1 MGLLTGIITATK
13 LVPLLILDRFLAVFD
28 KINFKIPFKKDV
40 VTVMGD
46 CGFLN
51 FEELAKN
58 TGLKIAAGDIEFAI
72 NANAEN
78 GIHDLY
84 CPYQTIP
91 SSFTDIACKAFD
103 SEPRANVY
111 WPFFELK
118 ASPAKVMQGHNVYGS
133 DNLRLGIEFMLE
145 ALAKSQPELFALLDV
160 GLGEIRQ
167 LDCTY
172 SIQLR
177 DKDTLRQTL
186 KALGNISNRSIRP
199 ARNADYETSLYFNKA
214 SEKNPDAGRAKTL
227 LIYSKADEV
236 EKQASELERKAR
248 KEGTSR
254 YDHVLAQLNNPEL
267 RQFAACRLRFEGRAK
282 KRFIEREV
290 GSCNIW
296 KVLRH
301 AERFEQINGYSF
313 CEYMFKAL
321 FKDLLNAVEGEEL
334 EIYNDHKIKQLL
346 RMAYHSVTPK
356 GNVSYAKA
364 DRIYGFY
371 TRLCDRGW
379 SEVKESMT
387 KATFYRNVK
396 ELQGVGLS
404 RADIQQ
410 LTEGKR
416 MPLSQIL
423 RFDFDNQRP
432 ADYIEPVSPLA
443 HIQDTSSLAVAF
455 GVTHRLS
462 HEIGLSEDPAAR
474 LKEHLQLD
482 ESFDLDQFL
491 NGTEV
496 PLTPRES
503 LSLVIWPDGEMTLTR
518 HKQQR
523 FKPNPITAQ
532 LNPEPERG
540 YESILTNK

>member
-1 MGLLTGIITATK
+1 M
-13 LVPLLILDRFLAVFD
+13 FD
-28 KINFKIPFKKDV
+28 KINFKIPFKKEV

-46 CGFLN
+46 CGFLD
-51 FEELAKN
+51 FEALATK
-58 TGLKIAAGDIEFAI
+58 TGLKISAGSIEFAI
-72 NANAEN
+72 QNGTEN
-78 GIHDLY
+78 KVHDLY

-91 SSFTDIACKAFD
+91 SSFTDIACKAFN
-103 SEPRANVY
+103 SEPRANVF
-111 WPFFELK
+111 WPYFELK

-133 DNLRLGIEFMLE
+133 ENLRLGIEFMLD
-145 ALAKSQPELFALLDV
+145 ALAQSQPELFDLLDV

-172 SIQLR
+172 SIQMP

-186 KALGNISNRSIRP
+186 KALGHISNRSIRP

-236 EKQASELERKAR
+236 AKQAQELERKAR
-248 KEGTSR
+248 KEGNSR
-254 YDHVLAQLNNPEL
+254 YDRIIKQLNNPLL
-267 RQFAACRLRFEGRAK
+267 RQFASCRLRFEGRAK

-296 KVLRH
+296 RVLRH
-301 AERFEQINGYSF
+301 AERFEQLNGYPF

-321 FKDLLNAVEGEEL
+321 FKDLLDAVNGEEL
-334 EIYNDHKIKQLL
+334 EIYNDNKIKTLL
-346 RMAYHSVTPK
+346 RNMYQSVTPK
-356 GNVSYAKA
+356 GNISYAKA

-379 SEVKESMT
+379 TEVKEAMSH
-387 KATFYRNVK
+387 ATFYRNVR
-396 ELQGVGLS
+396 ELQAIGLS

-423 RFDFDNQRP
+423 QFDFDKQRP
-432 ADYIEPVSPLA
+432 DDYVEPQSPLA
-443 HIQDTSSLAVAF
+443 HIEDSSALAVAF
-455 GVTHRLS
+455 GVTPRLS
-462 HEIGLSEDPAAR
+462 HEVGLTNDPREKLRKDLNLDDDFNLDPFLEDIEI
-474 LKEHLQLD
+474 L
-482 ESFDLDQFL
+482 
-491 NGTEV
+491 V
-496 PLTPRES
+496 TPRES

-540 YESILTNK
+540 YVSMLNQKR

>member
-1 MGLLTGIITATK
+1 MY
-13 LVPLLILDRFLAVFD
+13 D
-28 KINFKIPFKKDV
+28 KINFKMPFKKEV
-40 VTVMGD
+40 VIQMGE
-46 CGFLN
+46 CGFLD
-51 FEELAKN
+51 FEALAKK

-72 NANAEN
+72 NANTEN
-78 GIHDLY
+78 SIHDLY
-84 CPYQTIP
+84 CPYQNIP
-91 SSFTDIACKAFD
+91 SSYTDIACKAFN
-103 SEPRANVY
+103 SEPRANIY
-111 WPFFELK
+111 WPYFELK

-133 DNLRLGIEFMLE
+133 ENLRLGVEFMLD
-145 ALAKSQPELFALLDV
+145 ALAKSQPELFELLDV
-160 GLGEIRQ
+160 GLGEICQ

-172 SIQLR
+172 SIQMR

-214 SEKNPDAGRAKTL
+214 SKNQPDVGRAKTL

-236 EKQASELERKAR
+236 AKQATDLERKAR

-254 YDHVLAQLNNPEL
+254 YDHVIQQLNNPEL

-282 KRFIEREV
+282 KRFIMREV

-321 FKDLLNAVEGEEL
+321 FKDLLDAINGEQL
-334 EIYNDHKIKQLL
+334 EIHNDSKIKQLL
-346 RMAYHSVTPK
+346 RMTYQTVTPK

-379 SEVKESMT
+379 TEVKESMN

-396 ELQGVGLS
+396 ELQGIGLS

-410 LTEGKR
+410 LTEGER

-423 RFDFDNQRP
+423 NFDFDKQRP
-432 ADYIEPVSPLA
+432 ADYVEPTSPLA
-443 HIQDTSSLAVAF
+443 HIQDTSSLAIAF

-462 HEIGLSEDPAAR
+462 HEIGLADDPAQR
-474 LKEHLQLD
+474 LKEHLKLD
-482 ESFDLDQFL
+482 DSFDLDPFL

-503 LSLVIWPDGEMTLTR
+503 LSLVIWPDGEMTITR
-518 HKQQR
+518 HEQR
-523 FKPNPITAQ
+523 LFKPNLITAQ
-532 LNPEPERG
+532 LNSEPERG
-540 YESILTNK
+540 YMSILDQ

>member
-1 MGLLTGIITATK
+1 MY
-13 LVPLLILDRFLAVFD
+13 D
-28 KINFKIPFKKDV
+28 KINFKMPFKKDV
-40 VTVMGD
+40 VIQMGD
-46 CGFLN
+46 CGFLDL
-51 FEELAKN
+51 EALAKK
-58 TGLKIAAGDIEFAI
+58 TGLKIAAGSVEFAI
-72 NANAEN
+72 QNDKNSEV
-78 GIHDLY
+78 HDLY
-84 CPYQTIP
+84 CPYQNIP
-91 SSFTDIACKAFD
+91 SSYTDIACKAFN

-111 WPFFELK
+111 WPYFELK

-133 DNLRLGIEFMLE
+133 ENLRLGIEYMLD
-145 ALAKSQPELFALLDV
+145 ALAMAQPELFELLDV
-160 GLGEIRQ
+160 GLGEIVQ

-172 SIQLR
+172 SVQMP
-177 DKDTLRQTL
+177 DKDTLRQSL
-186 KALGNISNRSIRP
+186 KALGNVANRSIRP
-199 ARNADYETSLYFNKA
+199 ARNVDYETSLYFNKA
-214 SEKNPDAGRAKTL
+214 SKNQPDAGRAKTL

-236 EKQASELERKAR
+236 AKQAQELKRKAR

-254 YDHVLAQLNNPEL
+254 YDRVIEQLNNPEL

-282 KRFIEREV
+282 KRFIMREV

-301 AERFEQINGYSF
+301 AERFEQINGYPF

-321 FKDLLNAVEGEEL
+321 FKDLIDAVDGEEL
-334 EIYNDHKIKQLL
+334 EVYNDGKIKALL
-346 RMAYHSVTPK
+346 RQMYQSVTPK

-387 KATFYRNVK
+387 KPTFYRNVR
-396 ELQGVGLS
+396 ELQAIGLS

-416 MPLSQIL
+416 MPLSQL
-423 RFDFDNQRP
+423 LQFDFDKQRP
-432 ADYIEPVSPLA
+432 ADYVEPESPLA
-443 HIQDTSSLAVAF
+443 HIQDTSALAVAF
-455 GVTHRLS
+455 GVTPRLS
-462 HEIGLSEDPAAR
+462 HEIGLTDDPAQK
-474 LKEHLQLD
+474 LIEHLGVD
-482 ESFDLDQFL
+482 ESFELDDFL

-496 PLTPRES
+496 PVSPRES

-518 HKQQR
+518 HKQRR
-523 FKPNPITAQ
+523 FKPNSITAQ

-540 YESILTNK
+540 YLSILDQ